1 MMSMKTRKDTS
12 AMQITSLKKDIVTTK
27 RFQASGIPLIQK
39 INLIRVGIR
48 RENYRPKQNIVLL
61 YV

>member
-1 MMSMKTRKDTS
+1 
-12 AMQITSLKKDIVTTK
+12 MQITSLKKDIVTTK

-61 YV
+61 YI

>member
-1 MMSMKTRKDTS
+1 
-12 AMQITSLKKDIVTTK
+12 MQITSLKKDIVTTK
-27 RFQASGIPLIQK
+27 RFQASGIPLIHK